1 MEASPP
7 KAAGAPHGPRVLQA
21 GRVREE
27 RVRGTLTRRDFL
39 KVAGAAGAALLGGTG
54 CGAGGG
60 PGPNVILVIID
71 SLRKDHIGAY
81 GNTWIQTPNLDA
93 LAKESLRF
101 TRAYPESLPT
111 LCARRAIHSG
121 TRTWPFKDRPLQQAH
136 APTYGWLPIPWDQA
150 TLAEILAAAGY
161 HTVLVTDT
169 YHQFKPHMDFHRGFK
184 VHDWI
189 RGQESDPYKPPS
201 TVSDE
206 EMQKYM
212 IHGEGHKARQYLANI
227 SGRRQTE
234 EDWFAPRVFLRAME
248 LLEASSRRE
257 PFFLVVDN
265 YDPHEPWDPPE
276 SYTRLYDPDGY
287 DGPEPFTSQYGKDDY
302 LTERQLE
309 RMRNLYAGEVTMADH
324 WLGNFLERANEL
336 GVMQNTLLVL
346 LSDHGHALG
355 EHGYTGKP
363 HYALWPELTDIVFLV
378 RHPGG
383 RGAGETSDHYASTH
397 DVAPT
402 ILGFLGIEPTEPMQ
416 GQDLSVLLEGR
427 VPELRPHFTLG
438 YSDFAWARDESY
450 AMFSRND
457 GSQAR
462 LFDLREDPGMNV
474 DIAGSNQDIVKRMME
489 GYLLKDAGGPLPI
502 Y

>member
-1 MEASPP
+1 
-7 KAAGAPHGPRVLQA
+7 
-21 GRVREE
+21 
-27 RVRGTLTRRDFL
+27 VRGTLTRRDFL